1 MTNLEQFFEDIRQ
14 FLNLGQEKRVAYGK
28 TFTDKYF
35 EQVAKLEYTEDVA
48 KEMLER
54 LVVFM
59 SASDGEINKSEYDFC
74 NNCLFQIDEEKFLK
88 TCRHYMLPSETKI
101 LREFAKKNYEEFGHT
116 SYYYILAIFIVAANN
131 TISVDEQKKLC
142 SLFGII

>member
-1 MTNLEQFFEDIRQ
+1 MTNVEQFLEDIRQ
-14 FLNLGQEKRVAYGK
+14 YLNLGQEKRIAYGK
-28 TFTDKYF
+28 TFAEKYF
-35 EQVAKLEYTEDVA
+35 EQVEPLGITQDQA

-74 NNCLFQIDEEKFLK
+74 NNCLFTIDEEKFLK

-101 LREFAKKNYEEFGHT
+101 LREYAKKNYDKFGHS